1 MRYRATYRKP
11 HRLYGGGG
19 YTYQGIAEGGG
30 WSDGLGNWWIN
41 FTTEHGSF
49 FGAVPKEDVTIGAVL
64 STEQYREWLTESDEF
79 ASERASA
86 EMEDRS

>member
-1 MRYRATYRKP
+1 MRYRATYHKKG
-11 HRLYGGGG
+11 HAYGGGR

-64 STEQYREWLTESDEF
+64 STEEC
-79 ASERASA
+79 RAMADKMLGLKS
-86 EMEDRS
+86 